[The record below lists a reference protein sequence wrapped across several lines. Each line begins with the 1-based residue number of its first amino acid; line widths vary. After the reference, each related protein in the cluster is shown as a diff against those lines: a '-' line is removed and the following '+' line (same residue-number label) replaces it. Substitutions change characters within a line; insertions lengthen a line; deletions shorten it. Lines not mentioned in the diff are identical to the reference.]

1 MEALSILLPALG
13 IAVIILMLVEVRQ
26 WRADRTGIPGRQM
39 ALRIAGGVIMLALLT
54 AIFLGLYIP
63 GLRSPA
69 GRPVFFVAWWTG
81 CLLAAIGLIVLALA
95 DMRRVERRQR
105 EREHALWREFART
118 LAERIR
124 RERGQDQTDA
134 RDERG

>member
-26 WRADRTGIPGRQM
+26 WRAGRTEISGRQM
-39 ALRIAGGVIMLALLT
+39 ALRIGGGVIMLALLT
-54 AIFLGLYIP
+54 AVFVGLYLLGL
-63 GLRSPA
+63 RRPA
-69 GRPVFFVAWWTG
+69 GRPVFFFAWWTG
-81 CLLAAIGLIVLALA
+81 CLLGAIALIVLALG
-95 DMRRVERRQR
+95 DVRQIERRQR
-105 EREHALWREFART
+105 ERENDIWREFART

-124 RERGQDQTDA
+124 RERGEDQPGA